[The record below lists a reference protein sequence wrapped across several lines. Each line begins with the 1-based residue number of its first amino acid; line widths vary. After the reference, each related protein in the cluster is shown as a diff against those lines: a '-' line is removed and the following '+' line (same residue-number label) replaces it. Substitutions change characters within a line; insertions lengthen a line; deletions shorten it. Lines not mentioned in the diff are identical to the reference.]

1 MRCVT
6 QHSRVTDSSFHIYE
20 IRLYSKPAIWFGSG
34 RADHHG
40 PNESTDSA
48 QRRRNME
55 SQELFKTKRRSQ

>member
-55 SQELFKTKRRSQ
+55 SQ